1 MDDLQSI
8 LDEFLIESSEN
19 LARLDLEFVELEQR
33 PDDDDL
39 LSSIFRTIHT
49 IRGTCGFFEFG
60 TLEAIAHRAE
70 NLLSQLREHEKRLT
84 PALTTLLL
92 ETVDVIKQILKQIED
107 SGSEGPESYDELR
120 THLQAACDSEP
131 DAARAQDS
139 AGDASAQT
147 KPDDEKSDDAEPGN
161 AEPASAELSNAEPGN
176 AEPPESPEATAE
188 SAVPEDEPSAVSA
201 APEAEV
207 AAVLPPPLDAPP
219 PPDAPVTVNQG
230 APPAAAETAE
240 SKGRGATPH
249 RSVAD
254 STIRVDVTLLDNLM
268 NLAGEL
274 VLSRNQI
281 LQHSINY
288 DDASLTATSQRLN
301 LITTE
306 LQAEVMKTRMQPIGV
321 VWNKFPRVV
330 RDLGQASGKQITLKM
345 EGEETELDKTIIEA
359 IKDPLTHI
367 VRNSCD
373 HGVEGPS
380 DRVAKGKP
388 AQGTLIL
395 RAYHEGG
402 QVNIEILDDG
412 AGIDVAVIREKALQK
427 GVITADQAQRMGER
441 EILNLVFAAGFST
454 AAKITKVSGRG
465 VGMDVV
471 KTHIEKIGGSI
482 DLQSAVGRGTT
493 IRIKIPLTLAI
504 IPALIVSV
512 GSEKFAIPQVNLLEL
527 VRLEESIS
535 QTSIEWIHGSPV
547 YRLRGKLLPLIYLN
561 KLLAAEGS
569 AEASA
574 EGSEEASA
582 EKADGALNIVVLQA
596 DDRMFGLVV
605 EEVYDTQEI
614 VVKPLSELLKGT
626 NCYAGA
632 TIMGD
637 GNVALILDVVGL
649 VQLGCVVNETRSQ
662 AITANERQADTGVE
676 RQSLLLFR
684 SGTRR
689 LSVPLA
695 LVGRLEEFPRSEVEH
710 AGDRDVV
717 QYRGQILALIPLAQ
731 QLGLSPA
738 AESGEDEPVQVIVF
752 SEGTRRV
759 GLVVDEILDI
769 VDEAVTIRNQHEQP
783 GILGSA
789 VVGGLVTD
797 FIDLHYLIH
806 NLEQEWFSGAAANAE
821 TGGRILI
828 ADGSHFSR
836 NLVRNYLE
844 MAGYQVLEA
853 ANSQEAMDRLQ
864 RERVDV
870 LLSRLDLPGE
880 GPFELLRRVR
890 VEPQWHSLPAVALAS
905 GPEEMA
911 QQGEREFEF
920 DDYQMRFDKDATLSS
935 ISRLAAV
942 GREPQLAEQR
952 K

>member
-1 MDDLQSI
+1 MDQDEEVIQ
-8 LDEFLIESSEN
+8 EFLIESAEN
-19 LARLDLEFVELEQR
+19 LARLDQEFVELEKR
-33 PDDDDL
+33 PGDREL

-49 IRGTCGFFEFG
+49 IKGTCGFFQFG
-60 TLEAIAHRAE
+60 VLEAIAHWAE
-70 NLLSQLREHEKRLT
+70 NLLSQLREGEKELT
-84 PALTTLLL
+84 PELTTLLL
-92 ETVDVIKQILKQIED
+92 EAVDAIKQILSELEVSGTEGEETYGELRKRLEAACEKGT
-107 SGSEGPESYDELR
+107 SGSGLSEKPQEGEVLKVEDP
-120 THLQAACDSEP
+120 AAGLNKTPSPAGQTAVTGKDVPPGDSSPKPSLP
-131 DAARAQDS
+131 DTETVSDKED
-139 AGDASAQT
+139 AG
-147 KPDDEKSDDAEPGN
+147 PVG
-161 AEPASAELSNAEPGN
+161 GR
-176 AEPPESPEATAE
+176 
-188 SAVPEDEPSAVSA
+188 
-201 APEAEV
+201 
-207 AAVLPPPLDAPP
+207 APP
-219 PPDAPVTVNQG
+219 
-230 APPAAAETAE
+230 
-240 SKGRGATPH
+240 R
-249 RSVAD
+249 RSIAD
-254 STIRVDVTLLDNLM
+254 STIRVDVDLLDKLM

-274 VLSRNQI
+274 VLSRNQVLQFAALQEDANI
-281 LQHSINY
+281 L
-288 DDASLTATSQRLN
+288 ATSQRLN

-306 LQAEVMKTRMQPIGV
+306 LQAAVMKTRMQPIGV

-330 RDLGQASGKQITLKM
+330 RDLGQASGKQIALQM

-373 HGVEGPS
+373 HGIEAPAE
-380 DRVAKGKP
+380 RAAKGKP

-412 AGIDVAVIREKALQK
+412 AGIDPGVIKEKALEK
-427 GVITADQAQRMGER
+427 GVITTDQAQRMGER

-454 AAKITKVSGRG
+454 AAKVTKVSGRG

-482 DLQSAVGRGTT
+482 DLQSQVGRRTN

-512 GSEKFAIPQVNLLEL
+512 GNEKFAIPQVNLLEL
-527 VRLEESIS
+527 VLVRLEESVS
-535 QTSIEWIHGSPV
+535 QTAIEWIHGAPV

-561 KLLAAEGS
+561 KLLASE
-569 AEASA
+569 E
-574 EGSEEASA
+574 SEEASA
-582 EKADGALNIVVLQA
+582 DKADRALNIVVSQA

-605 EEVYDTQEI
+605 DEVHDTQEI

-649 VQLGCVVNETRSQ
+649 VQLGCVVNETRGHEI
-662 AITANERQADTGVE
+662 AANDQQTDTGVE

-684 SGTRR
+684 SGTSR
-689 LSVPLA
+689 LAVPLA
-695 LVGRLEEFPRSEVEH
+695 LVGRLEQFSRSEIEH

-717 QYRGQILALIPLAQ
+717 QYRGQILVLISVAR

-738 AESGEDEPVQVIVF
+738 AESADDDPLQVIVF
-752 SEGTRRV
+752 NDGSRRV

-769 VDEAVTIRNQHEQP
+769 VDETVTIRSQRKQP
-783 GILGSA
+783 GVLGSI
-789 VVGGLVTD
+789 VVGGFVTD
-797 FIDLHYLIH
+797 FIDLHYLIRD
-806 NLEQEWFSGAAANAE
+806 LEQEWFSGAAGQAE

-836 NLVRNYLE
+836 HLVRNYLE
-844 MAGYQVLEA
+844 MAGYRVLEA
-853 ANSQEAMDRLQ
+853 ANSQEALERLRQ
-864 RERVDV
+864 ERVDV
-870 LLSRLDLPGE
+870 LLSRLDLPGD
-880 GPFELLRRVR
+880 GPFELLRRLR
-890 VEPQWHSLPAVALAS
+890 LEPEWRGMPAVGLAS
-905 GPEEMA
+905 GPEEME
-911 QQGEREFEF
+911 QRGDREFEF
-920 DDYQMRFDKDATLSS
+920 DDYQMRFDKDATLNS

-942 GREPQLAEQR
+942 GREQQLAEQR

>member
-1 MDDLQSI
+1 MDDSQSI

-19 LARLDLEFVELEQR
+19 LTRLDLEFVELEQR
-33 PDDDDL
+33 PEDDEL

-49 IRGTCGFFEFG
+49 IKGTCGFFEFQ
-60 TLEAIAHRAE
+60 TLEAITHRAE

-92 ETVDVIKQILKQIED
+92 ETVDVIKQILEQIEET
-107 SGSEGPESYDELR
+107 GSEGSEAYDTLR
-120 THLQAACDSEP
+120 AQLQAACDSDPAAAPPP
-131 DAARAQDS
+131 DSVSGSPSQVKPEAVESTAAAADNE
-139 AGDASAQT
+139 
-147 KPDDEKSDDAEPGN
+147 KPDDEKPDKAAP
-161 AEPASAELSNAEPGN
+161 P
-176 AEPPESPEATAE
+176 EPPAAAAG
-188 SAVPEDEPSAVSA
+188 SAAPGDEQSAVSA
-201 APEAEV
+201 AQNAEI
-207 AAVLPPPLDAPP
+207 AANPAPS
-219 PPDAPVTVNQG
+219 DSAD
-230 APPAAAETAE
+230 
-240 SKGRGATPH
+240 SKSRGASGQ

-274 VLSRNQI
+274 VLSRNQM
-281 LQHSINY
+281 LQHSITYN
-288 DDASLTATSQRLN
+288 DASLTATSQRLN

-373 HGVEGPS
+373 HGIEAPAE
-380 DRVAKGKP
+380 RAAKGKP
-388 AQGTLIL
+388 AQGTLNL

-412 AGIDVAVIREKALQK
+412 AGIDPRVIREKALQK
-427 GVITADQAQRMGER
+427 GVITADQAQKMGER

-454 AAKITKVSGRG
+454 AAKVTKVSGRG

-482 DLQSAVGRGTT
+482 DLQSQVGRGTT

-512 GSEKFAIPQVNLLEL
+512 GNEKFAIPQVNLLEL
-527 VRLEESIS
+527 VRLEESVS
-535 QTSIEWIHGSPV
+535 QTAIEWIHGSPV

-561 KLLAAEGS
+561 KLLAAE
-569 AEASA
+569 E
-574 EGSEEASA
+574 SEEPSGD
-582 EKADGALNIVVLQA
+582 KADGALNIVVLQA

-649 VQLGCVVNETRSQ
+649 VQLGCVVNESRSQ
-662 AITANERQADTGVE
+662 AIAASGQQTETGVE

-684 SGTRR
+684 SGTSR
-689 LSVPLA
+689 LAVPLA
-695 LVGRLEEFPRSEVEH
+695 LVGRLEEFPRSEIEH

-717 QYRGQILALIPLAQ
+717 QYREQILALIPLSR
-731 QLGLSPA
+731 QLGLSTT
-738 AESGEDEPVQVIVF
+738 AESAADNDPVQVIVF
-752 SEGTRRV
+752 TEGTRRV

-769 VDEAVTIRNQHEQP
+769 VDEAVTIRSQHKQP

-797 FIDLHYLIH
+797 FIDLHHLIE
-806 NLEQEWFSGAAANAE
+806 NLEQKWFSGAAGRQE
-821 TGGRILI
+821 TSGRILI

-844 MAGYQVLEA
+844 MAGYRVLEA
-853 ANSQEAMDRLQ
+853 ANSQEALERLQ
-864 RERVDV
+864 RDRVDV
-870 LLSRLDLPGE
+870 LLSGLDLPGE
-880 GPFELLRRVR
+880 GPFELLRRLR
-890 VEPQWHSLPAVALAS
+890 LEPEWRGLPAVALAS
-905 GPEEMA
+905 GPEEME
-911 QQGEREFEF
+911 QREDREFEF
-920 DDYQMRFDKDATLSS
+920 DDYQMRFDKEATLNS

-942 GREPQLAEQR
+942 GREQQLAEQR

>member
-1 MDDLQSI
+1 MDDSQSI

-33 PDDDDL
+33 PEDDEL

-49 IRGTCGFFEFG
+49 IKGTCGFFEFQ

-70 NLLSQLREHEKRLT
+70 NLLSQLRDHEKRLT

-92 ETVDVIKQILKQIED
+92 ETVDVIKQILKQIEET
-107 SGSEGPESYDELR
+107 GSEGSEAYDTLR
-120 THLQAACDSEP
+120 AQLQAACDSDPEAAPPP
-131 DAARAQDS
+131 DSVSGSPSQVKPTDAESAAA
-139 AGDASAQT
+139 A
-147 KPDDEKSDDAEPGN
+147 PDDEKLDEA
-161 AEPASAELSNAEPGN
+161 ASP
-176 AEPPESPEATAE
+176 EPPAATVEAA
-188 SAVPEDEPSAVSA
+188 PLDDEQSAVSA
-201 APEAEV
+201 AQTAEL
-207 AAVLPPPLDAPP
+207 AAAPAPP
-219 PPDAPVTVNQG
+219 PPNAAATVNKD
-230 APPAAAETAE
+230 ASPATSGSAD
-240 SKGRGATPH
+240 SKSRGASGQ

-274 VLSRNQI
+274 VLSRNQM
-281 LQHSINY
+281 LQHSITYN
-288 DDASLTATSQRLN
+288 DASLTATSQRLN

-321 VWNKFPRVV
+321 IWNKFPRVV
-330 RDLGQASGKQITLKM
+330 RDLGQASGKQITLHM

-373 HGVEGPS
+373 HGVEAPAE
-380 DRVAKGKP
+380 RAAKGKP
-388 AQGTLIL
+388 AQGTISL

-412 AGIDVAVIREKALQK
+412 AGIDTQVIKDKALQK
-427 GVITADQAQRMGER
+427 GVITADQAQKMGER

-482 DLQSAVGRGTT
+482 DLQSQVGRGTT

-512 GSEKFAIPQVNLLEL
+512 GNEKFAIPQVNLLEL
-527 VRLEESIS
+527 VRLEESVS
-535 QTSIEWIHGSPV
+535 QTAIEWIHGSPV
-547 YRLRGKLLPLIYLN
+547 YRLRGKLLPLIYLS
-561 KLLAAEGS
+561 KLLAAE
-569 AEASA
+569 E
-574 EGSEEASA
+574 SEELSGD
-582 EKADGALNIVVLQA
+582 KADDSLNIVVLQA

-605 EEVYDTQEI
+605 DEVHNTQEI

-649 VQLGCVVNETRSQ
+649 VQLGCVVNEARNQ
-662 AITANERQADTGVE
+662 AVAASDQKTATGVE

-684 SGTRR
+684 SGTSR
-689 LSVPLA
+689 LAVPLA
-695 LVGRLEEFPRSEVEH
+695 LVGRLEEFPRSEIEH

-717 QYRGQILALIPLAQ
+717 QYREQILALIPLAR

-738 AESGEDEPVQVIVF
+738 AESADDDPVQVIVF

-769 VDEAVTIRNQHEQP
+769 VDESVTIRNQHKQP

-789 VVGGLVTD
+789 VVGGLVTE
-797 FIDLHYLIH
+797 FIDLHYLIE
-806 NLEQEWFSGAAANAE
+806 NLEQKWFSGAAGRGE
-821 TGGRILI
+821 TSGRILI

-853 ANSQEAMDRLQ
+853 ANSQEALERLQ
-864 RERVDV
+864 RDRVDV
-870 LLSRLDLPGE
+870 LLSGLDLPGE
-880 GPFELLRRVR
+880 GPFELLRRLR
-890 VEPQWHSLPAVALAS
+890 LEPEWRGLPAVALAS
-905 GPEEMA
+905 GPEEM
-911 QQGEREFEF
+911 ERREDREFEF
-920 DDYQMRFDKDATLSS
+920 DDYQMRFDKEATLNS

-942 GREPQLAEQR
+942 GREQQLAEQR

>member
-1 MDDLQSI
+1 MDDTQSI
-8 LDEFLIESSEN
+8 LDEFLIKSSEN

-33 PDDDDL
+33 PEDDEL

-49 IRGTCGFFEFG
+49 IKGTCGFFEFQ

-70 NLLSQLREHEKRLT
+70 NLLSQLREHEKSLT

-92 ETVDVIKQILKQIED
+92 ETVDVIKQILKQVEET
-107 SGSEGPESYDELR
+107 GSEGPETYDKLR
-120 THLQAACDSEP
+120 AQLQAACDSDPEAAPTPDSVGGSPSQVEP
-131 DAARAQDS
+131 DDAKS
-139 AGDASAQT
+139 ADA
-147 KPDDEKSDDAEPGN
+147 KPDDEKPDKA
-161 AEPASAELSNAEPGN
+161 ASP
-176 AEPPESPEATAE
+176 EPPAATAE
-188 SAVPEDEPSAVSA
+188 SAVPDDEQSAVSA
-201 APEAEV
+201 AQTAEP
-207 AAVLPPPLDAPP
+207 ATGPPPPPPGAAATFNQDAPP
-219 PPDAPVTVNQG
+219 PPPAPSDSAG
-230 APPAAAETAE
+230 
-240 SKGRGATPH
+240 SKSRGATPH

-254 STIRVDVTLLDNLM
+254 ATIRVDVTLLDNLM

-274 VLSRNQI
+274 VLSRNQM
-281 LQHSINY
+281 LQHSANY
-288 DDASLTATSQRLN
+288 NDASLTATSQRLN

-330 RDLGQASGKQITLKM
+330 RDLGRASGKQITLQM

-373 HGVEGPS
+373 HGIEAPAE
-380 DRVAKGKP
+380 RAAKGKP
-388 AQGTLIL
+388 AQGTLNL

-412 AGIDVAVIREKALQK
+412 AGIDPQVIREKALQK

-454 AAKITKVSGRG
+454 AAKVTKVSGRG

-482 DLQSAVGRGTT
+482 DLQSQVGRGTA

-512 GSEKFAIPQVNLLEL
+512 GTEKFAIPQVNLLEL
-527 VRLEESIS
+527 VRLEENVSK
-535 QTSIEWIHGSPV
+535 TEIEWIKGSPV

-561 KLLAAEGS
+561 KLLAAEK
-569 AEASA
+569 
-574 EGSEEASA
+574 SEEPSA
-582 EKADGALNIVVLQA
+582 DKADGALNIVVLQA

-605 EEVYDTQEI
+605 EEIYDTQEI

-649 VQLGCVVNETRSQ
+649 VQLGCEVNEARNQ
-662 AITANERQADTGVE
+662 AIAANHQQTGTGVE

-684 SGTRR
+684 SGTSR
-689 LSVPLA
+689 LAVPLA
-695 LVGRLEEFPRSEVEH
+695 LVGRLEEFPRSAIEH
-710 AGDRDVV
+710 AGDRNVV
-717 QYRGQILALIPLAQ
+717 QYREQILTLIPLAQ
-731 QLGLSPA
+731 QLRLSPP
-738 AESGEDEPVQVIVF
+738 AESADDDPVQVIVF

-769 VDEAVTIRNQHEQP
+769 VDEPVTIRSQHKQP

-797 FIDLHYLIH
+797 FIDLHHLIQ
-806 NLEQEWFSGAAANAE
+806 NLEQEWFSGAAADAE
-821 TGGRILI
+821 TSRRILI

-844 MAGYQVLEA
+844 MAGYRVLEA
-853 ANSQEAMDRLQ
+853 ANSQEALERLQ
-864 RERVDV
+864 RDRVDV

-880 GPFELLRRVR
+880 GPFELLRRLR
-890 VEPQWHSLPAVALAS
+890 LEPEWRGLPAVALAS
-905 GPEEMA
+905 GPEEME
-911 QQGEREFEF
+911 QRGDREFEF
-920 DDYQMRFDKDATLSS
+920 DDYQLRFDKEATLNS

-942 GREPQLAEQR
+942 GREQQLAEQR

>member
-1 MDDLQSI
+1 MDDTQSI

-33 PDDDDL
+33 PEDDEL

-49 IRGTCGFFEFG
+49 IKGTCGFFEFA

-107 SGSEGPESYDELR
+107 TGSEGPEPYDALR
-120 THLQAACDSEP
+120 ARLQAACDSDPE
-131 DAARAQDS
+131 AAPRDS
-139 AGDASAQT
+139 ADDSLSQV
-147 KPDDEKSDDAEPGN
+147 KPDDAKSAEAEAGSAEPGDAEPVNAEPDKAPDDAEP
-161 AEPASAELSNAEPGN
+161 ETETSP
-176 AEPPESPEATAE
+176 EPPAATAE
-188 SAVPEDEPSAVSA
+188 SAVPGDEPSVVSA
-201 APEAEV
+201 APAAEI
-207 AAVLPPPLDAPP
+207 ASAPEPPP
-219 PPDAPVTVNQG
+219 PPDAAATVSQD
-230 APPAAAETAE
+230 APPVAAAGSDE
-240 SKGRGATPH
+240 SKSRAASPH
-249 RSVAD
+249 RSVTDA
-254 STIRVDVTLLDNLM
+254 TIRVDVTLLDNLM

-281 LQHSINY
+281 LQHSVNY
-288 DDASLTATSQRLN
+288 NDASLTATSQRLN

-330 RDLGQASGKQITLKM
+330 RDLGQASGKQITLQM

-373 HGVEGPS
+373 HGVEAPAE
-380 DRVAKGKP
+380 RAAKGKP

-412 AGIDVAVIREKALQK
+412 AGIDPGVIKEKALQK
-427 GVITADQAQRMGER
+427 GVITVDQAQRMGER
-441 EILNLVFAAGFST
+441 EILNLVFGAGFST
-454 AAKITKVSGRG
+454 AAKVTKVSGRG

-471 KTHIEKIGGSI
+471 KTHVEKIGGSI
-482 DLQSAVGRGTT
+482 DLQSQVGRGTT

-512 GSEKFAIPQVNLLEL
+512 GTEKFAIPQVNLLEL

-561 KLLAAEGS
+561 KLLASE
-569 AEASA
+569 E
-574 EGSEEASA
+574 SEEASA
-582 EKADGALNIVVLQA
+582 DKTDGALNIVVLQA

-614 VVKPLSELLKGT
+614 VVKPLGELLKGT

-662 AITANERQADTGVE
+662 AIAAKDQQTDTGGE

-684 SGTRR
+684 SGTSR
-689 LSVPLA
+689 LAVPLA
-695 LVGRLEEFPRSEVEH
+695 LVGRLEEFQRSEIEH

-717 QYRGQILALIPLAQ
+717 QYREQILALIPLAQ
-731 QLGLSPA
+731 QLGLGPA
-738 AESGEDEPVQVIVF
+738 AESADDDPVQVIVF
-752 SEGTRRV
+752 NDGAKRV

-769 VDEAVTIRNQHEQP
+769 VDESVTIRNQHKQP

-797 FIDLHYLIH
+797 FIDLHYLIE
-806 NLEQEWFSGAAANAE
+806 NLEQEWFSGPAAARAE

-844 MAGYQVLEA
+844 MAGYRVLEA
-853 ANSQEAMDRLQ
+853 ASSQEALERLQ
-864 RERVDV
+864 RDRVDV

-880 GPFELLRRVR
+880 GPFKLLRRLR
-890 VEPQWHSLPAVALAS
+890 LEPEWRGLPAVGLAS
-905 GPEEMA
+905 GPEEME
-911 QQGEREFEF
+911 QREDHEFEF
-920 DDYQMRFDKDATLSS
+920 DDYQMRFDKEATLNS

-942 GREPQLAEQR
+942 GREQQLAEQR

>member
-1 MDDLQSI
+1 
-8 LDEFLIESSEN
+8 
-19 LARLDLEFVELEQR
+19 
-33 PDDDDL
+33 
-39 LSSIFRTIHT
+39 
-49 IRGTCGFFEFG
+49 
-60 TLEAIAHRAE
+60 
-70 NLLSQLREHEKRLT
+70 
-84 PALTTLLL
+84 
-92 ETVDVIKQILKQIED
+92 
-107 SGSEGPESYDELR
+107 
-120 THLQAACDSEP
+120 
-131 DAARAQDS
+131 
-139 AGDASAQT
+139 
-147 KPDDEKSDDAEPGN
+147 
-161 AEPASAELSNAEPGN
+161 
-176 AEPPESPEATAE
+176 
-188 SAVPEDEPSAVSA
+188 
-201 APEAEV
+201 
-207 AAVLPPPLDAPP
+207 
-219 PPDAPVTVNQG
+219 
-230 APPAAAETAE
+230 
-240 SKGRGATPH
+240 
-249 RSVAD
+249 
-254 STIRVDVTLLDNLM
+254 
-268 NLAGEL
+268 
-274 VLSRNQI
+274 
-281 LQHSINY
+281 
-288 DDASLTATSQRLN
+288 
-301 LITTE
+301 
-306 LQAEVMKTRMQPIGV
+306 
-321 VWNKFPRVV
+321 
-330 RDLGQASGKQITLKM
+330 
-345 EGEETELDKTIIEA
+345 
-359 IKDPLTHI
+359 
-367 VRNSCD
+367 
-373 HGVEGPS
+373 
-380 DRVAKGKP
+380 
-388 AQGTLIL
+388 
-395 RAYHEGG
+395 
-402 QVNIEILDDG
+402 
-412 AGIDVAVIREKALQK
+412 VAVIREKALQK

-482 DLQSAVGRGTT
+482 DLQSEVGRGTR

-547 YRLRGKLLPLIYLN
+547 YRLRGKLLPLIYLD

-569 AEASA
+569 E
-574 EGSEEASA
+574 EGSA
-582 EKADGALNIVVLQA
+582 EKVDGALNIVVLQA

-605 EEVYDTQEI
+605 EEVHDTQEI

-662 AITANERQADTGVE
+662 AISANERQTGTGVE

-689 LSVPLA
+689 LAVPLA
-695 LVGRLEEFPRSEVEH
+695 LVGRLEEFPHSEVEH
-710 AGDRDVV
+710 AGDRNVV
-717 QYRGQILALIPLAQ
+717 QYREQILALIPLAQ

-759 GLVVDEILDI
+759 GLVVEEILDI
-769 VDEAVTIRNQHEQP
+769 VDEAVTIRNHHEQP

-797 FIDLHYLIH
+797 FIDFHYLIH
-806 NLEQEWFSGAAANAE
+806 NLEQEWFSGTAANTE

-828 ADGSHFSR
+828 DDGSHFSR

-853 ANSQEAMDRLQ
+853 ANSQEAIDRLQ

-890 VEPQWHSLPAVALAS
+890 VEPEWRALPAVGLAS
-905 GPEEMA
+905 SPEEME
-911 QQGEREFEF
+911 QRGEREFEV

-942 GREPQLAEQR
+942 GREQQLAEQR

>member
-1 MDDLQSI
+1 MDDMQSI
-8 LDEFLIESSEN
+8 LDEFLIESNEN

-33 PDDDDL
+33 PEDDEL

-49 IRGTCGFFEFG
+49 IKGTCGFFEFA

-70 NLLSQLREHEKRLT
+70 NLLSQLREHEKKLT

-92 ETVDVIKQILKQIED
+92 ETVDVIKQVLQQIEET
-107 SGSEGPESYDELR
+107 GSESSETYEPLR
-120 THLQAACDSEP
+120 DQLQAACDSDS
-131 DAARAQDS
+131 DAAS
-139 AGDASAQT
+139 GDLADGSPSQE
-147 KPDDEKSDDAEPGN
+147 KPDDAKSAETEAGSAEPGN
-161 AEPASAELSNAEPGN
+161 AEPVNAEPDK
-176 AEPPESPEATAE
+176 APDDAEPKTAASPEPPEAAAGPGVPDEE
-188 SAVPEDEPSAVSA
+188 HSAVEPA
-201 APEAEV
+201 AG
-207 AAVLPPPLDAPP
+207 PPPSPPDAAATINQDAPP
-219 PPDAPVTVNQG
+219 P
-230 APPAAAETAE
+230 AADSAAE
-240 SKGRGATPH
+240 SKGRGAAPH
-249 RSVAD
+249 RSVTDA
-254 STIRVDVTLLDNLM
+254 TIRVDVTLLDNLM

-281 LQHSINY
+281 LQHSVNY
-288 DDASLTATSQRLN
+288 NDASLTATSQRLN

-330 RDLGQASGKQITLKM
+330 RDLGQASGKHITLQM

-373 HGVEGPS
+373 HGIEAPAE
-380 DRVAKGKP
+380 RAAKGKP

-412 AGIDVAVIREKALQK
+412 AGIDPGVIKEKALQK

-454 AAKITKVSGRG
+454 AAKVTKVSGRG

-482 DLQSAVGRGTT
+482 DLQSQVGRGTS

-561 KLLAAEGS
+561 KLLAAEESEESS
-569 AEASA
+569 AA

-582 EKADGALNIVVLQA
+582 DQADGALNIVVLQA

-605 EEVYDTQEI
+605 EEVHDTQEI

-662 AITANERQADTGVE
+662 AITANERQTDTGVE

-710 AGDRDVV
+710 AGDRNVV

-738 AESGEDEPVQVIVF
+738 AESAADDPVQVIVF
-752 SEGTRRV
+752 NDGARRV

-769 VDEAVTIRNQHEQP
+769 VDESVTIRNQHKQP

-797 FIDLHYLIH
+797 FIDLHYLIE
-806 NLEQEWFSGAAANAE
+806 NLEKEWFSAAAARAE

-844 MAGYQVLEA
+844 MAGYRVLEA
-853 ANSQEAMDRLQ
+853 ADCQEALERLQ
-864 RERVDV
+864 RDRVDV
-870 LLSRLDLPGE
+870 LLSGLDLPGE
-880 GPFELLRRVR
+880 GPFELLRRLR
-890 VEPQWHSLPAVALAS
+890 LEPEWCGLPAVALAS
-905 GPEEMA
+905 GPEEME
-911 QQGEREFEF
+911 QRGDREFEF
-920 DDYQMRFDKDATLSS
+920 DDYQMRFDKEATLNS

-942 GREPQLAEQR
+942 GRDQQLAEQR

>member
-1 MDDLQSI
+1 MDDSQSI

-33 PDDDDL
+33 PEDDEL

-49 IRGTCGFFEFG
+49 IKGTCGFFEFQ

-92 ETVDVIKQILKQIED
+92 ETVDVIKQILKQIEET
-107 SGSEGPESYDELR
+107 GSEGSEAYDTLR
-120 THLQAACDSEP
+120 AQLQAACDSDPE
-131 DAARAQDS
+131 AAPPLDS
-139 AGDASAQT
+139 VGGDPSQVKPEHAESAAAA
-147 KPDDEKSDDAEPGN
+147 PDDEKLDEA
-161 AEPASAELSNAEPGN
+161 ASP
-176 AEPPESPEATAE
+176 EPPAPTVEAA
-188 SAVPEDEPSAVSA
+188 PLDDEQSAVSA
-201 APEAEV
+201 AQTAEL
-207 AAVLPPPLDAPP
+207 APAPAPP
-219 PPDAPVTVNQG
+219 PPNAAATVNKD
-230 APPAAAETAE
+230 APPATSGSAD
-240 SKGRGATPH
+240 SKSRGASGQ

-274 VLSRNQI
+274 VLSRNQM
-281 LQHSINY
+281 LQHSITYN
-288 DDASLTATSQRLN
+288 DGSLTATSQRLN

-321 VWNKFPRVV
+321 IWNKFPRVV
-330 RDLGQASGKQITLKM
+330 RDLGQASGKQITLHM

-373 HGVEGPS
+373 HGVEAPAE
-380 DRVAKGKP
+380 RAAKGKP
-388 AQGTLIL
+388 AQGTISL

-412 AGIDVAVIREKALQK
+412 AGIDTQVIKDKALQK
-427 GVITADQAQRMGER
+427 GVITADQAQKMGER

-482 DLQSAVGRGTT
+482 DLQSQVGRGTT

-512 GSEKFAIPQVNLLEL
+512 GNEKFAIPQVNLLEL
-527 VRLEESIS
+527 VRLEESVS
-535 QTSIEWIHGSPV
+535 QTAIEWIHGSPV
-547 YRLRGKLLPLIYLN
+547 YRLRGKLLPLIYLS
-561 KLLAAEGS
+561 KLLAAE
-569 AEASA
+569 E
-574 EGSEEASA
+574 SEELSGD
-582 EKADGALNIVVLQA
+582 KADGSLNIVVLQA

-605 EEVYDTQEI
+605 DEVHNTQEI

-649 VQLGCVVNETRSQ
+649 VQLGCVVNEARNQ
-662 AITANERQADTGVE
+662 AVAASDQKTATGVE

-684 SGTRR
+684 SGTSR
-689 LSVPLA
+689 LAVPLA
-695 LVGRLEEFPRSEVEH
+695 LVGRLEEFPRSEIEH

-717 QYRGQILALIPLAQ
+717 QYREQILALIPLAQ

-738 AESGEDEPVQVIVF
+738 AESADDDPVQVIVF

-769 VDEAVTIRNQHEQP
+769 VDESVTIRNQHKQP

-789 VVGGLVTD
+789 VVGGLVTE
-797 FIDLHYLIH
+797 FIDLHYLIE
-806 NLEQEWFSGAAANAE
+806 NLEQKWFSGAAGCGE
-821 TGGRILI
+821 TSGRILI

-844 MAGYQVLEA
+844 MAGYRMLEA
-853 ANSQEAMDRLQ
+853 ANSQEAIERLQ
-864 RERVDV
+864 RDRVDV
-870 LLSRLDLPGE
+870 ALSRLDLPGE
-880 GPFELLRRVR
+880 GPFELLRRLR
-890 VEPQWHSLPAVALAS
+890 LEPAWRGLPAVALAS
-905 GPEEMA
+905 GPEEM
-911 QQGEREFEF
+911 ERREDREFEF
-920 DDYQMRFDKDATLSS
+920 DDYQMRFDKEATLNS

-942 GREPQLAEQR
+942 GREQQLAELR

>member
-1 MDDLQSI
+1 M
-8 LDEFLIESSEN
+8 F
-19 LARLDLEFVELEQR
+19 
-33 PDDDDL
+33 
-39 LSSIFRTIHT
+39 
-49 IRGTCGFFEFG
+49 
-60 TLEAIAHRAE
+60 
-70 NLLSQLREHEKRLT
+70 
-84 PALTTLLL
+84 
-92 ETVDVIKQILKQIED
+92 IKQILKQIED
-107 SGSEGPESYDELR
+107 TGSEGPETYEALR
-120 THLQAACDSEP
+120 AQVQAACGDS
-131 DAARAQDS
+131 DSKAAPGDPADDS
-139 AGDASAQT
+139 PSLV
-147 KPDDEKSDDAEPGN
+147 KPDDAKSAEAEAGSAEPGDAEPVTAPN
-161 AEPASAELSNAEPGN
+161 DAEPETET
-176 AEPPESPEATAE
+176 SPE
-188 SAVPEDEPSAVSA
+188 
-201 APEAEV
+201 
-207 AAVLPPPLDAPP
+207 PP
-219 PPDAPVTVNQG
+219 PPDAATTVSQD
-230 APPAAAETAE
+230 APPVAAAGSDEN
-240 SKGRGATPH
+240 KGRAATQH
-249 RSVAD
+249 RSVTDA
-254 STIRVDVTLLDNLM
+254 TIRVDVTLLDNLM

-288 DDASLTATSQRLN
+288 NDASLTATSQRLN

-330 RDLGQASGKQITLKM
+330 RDLGQASGKQITLQM

-367 VRNSCD
+367 ARNSCD
-373 HGVEGPS
+373 HGIEGPAE
-380 DRVAKGKP
+380 RAAQGKP
-388 AQGTLIL
+388 AQGTLSL

-412 AGIDVAVIREKALQK
+412 AGIDVRVIKEKALQK

-441 EILNLVFAAGFST
+441 GILNLVFEAGFST
-454 AAKITKVSGRG
+454 AEKVTKVSGRG

-482 DLQSAVGRGTT
+482 DLQSQVGRGTT

-512 GSEKFAIPQVNLLEL
+512 GTEKFAIPQVNLLEL
-527 VRLEESIS
+527 VRLEENVSI
-535 QTSIEWIHGSPV
+535 TAIEWIHGSPV

-561 KLLAAEGS
+561 KLLAADV
-569 AEASA
+569 
-574 EGSEEASA
+574 SEEPSA
-582 EKADGALNIVVLQA
+582 DKADGLLNIVVLQA

-662 AITANERQADTGVE
+662 VIAAKDQQTDTGAE
-676 RQSLLLFR
+676 RQSLVLFR
-684 SGTRR
+684 SGTSR
-689 LSVPLA
+689 LAVPLA
-695 LVGRLEEFPRSEVEH
+695 LVGRLEEFPRSEIEK

-717 QYRGQILALIPLAQ
+717 QYREQILALISLTR
-731 QLGLSPA
+731 QLRLSSPA
-738 AESGEDEPVQVIVF
+738 ESAADDPVQVIVF
-752 SEGTRRV
+752 NDGARRV

-769 VDEAVTIRNQHEQP
+769 VDESVTIRNQHKQP
-783 GILGSA
+783 GILGAA

-797 FIDLHYLIH
+797 FIDLHCLIEE
-806 NLEQEWFSGAAANAE
+806 LEQEWFSGAAARPE
-821 TGGRILI
+821 TNGRILI
-828 ADGSHFSR
+828 ANGSHFSR

-844 MAGYQVLEA
+844 MAGYRVLEA
-853 ANSQEAMDRLQ
+853 ANSQEAIERLQ
-864 RERVDV
+864 RDRVDL
-870 LLSRLDLPGE
+870 LLSGLDLPGE
-880 GPFELLRRVR
+880 GPFELLRRLR
-890 VEPQWHSLPAVALAS
+890 VEPEWRGLPVVALAS
-905 GPEEMA
+905 GPEEM
-911 QQGEREFEF
+911 QQWEDREFEF
-920 DDYQMRFDKDATLSS
+920 DDYQMRFDKEATLNS

-942 GREPQLAEQR
+942 GRERQLAEQR

>member
-1 MDDLQSI
+1 MDDLQNI

-33 PDDDDL
+33 PDDNEL

-49 IRGTCGFFEFG
+49 IKGTCGFFEFA

-70 NLLSQLREHEKRLT
+70 NLLSQLREHEKRLP

-92 ETVDVIKQILKQIED
+92 ETVDVIKQILKQIEEA
-107 SGSEGPESYDELR
+107 GSEGTESYDALR
-120 THLQAACDSEP
+120 AQLQAACDSDPE
-131 DAARAQDS
+131 AAPPQDS
-139 AGDASAQT
+139 AGGAPSQVE
-147 KPDDEKSDDAEPGN
+147 PDDSKSVEAEPDEAEPGN
-161 AEPASAELSNAEPGN
+161 AASPK
-176 AEPPESPEATAE
+176 PPEV
-188 SAVPEDEPSAVSA
+188 SAKSTVPEDKQSAVSA
-201 APEAEV
+201 PPRAEL
-207 AAVLPPPLDAPP
+207 ASAPP
-219 PPDAPVTVNQG
+219 PPDGAATVNQD
-230 APPAAAETAE
+230 APPAAAAASAE
-240 SKGRGATPH
+240 SKGRGAAPH

-288 DDASLTATSQRLN
+288 NDPSLTATSQRLN

-330 RDLGQASGKQITLKM
+330 RDLGQASGKQIALQM

-373 HGVEGPS
+373 HGVEAPAE
-380 DRVAKGKP
+380 RAAKGKP
-388 AQGTLIL
+388 AQGKLIL

-412 AGIDVAVIREKALQK
+412 AGIDPRVIKEKALQK

-454 AAKITKVSGRG
+454 AAKVTKVSGRG
-465 VGMDVV
+465 VGMNVV

-527 VRLEESIS
+527 VRLEEGVSE
-535 QTSIEWIHGSPV
+535 TSIEWIHGSPV

-561 KLLAAEGS
+561 KLLAAEESEEPS
-569 AEASA
+569 AA
-574 EGSEEASA
+574 EGSEEAFA
-582 EKADGALNIVVLQA
+582 DKADGALNIVVLQA

-649 VQLGCVVNETRSQ
+649 VQLGCEVNETRSQ
-662 AITANERQADTGVE
+662 AIAANERQTDSGVE

-689 LSVPLA
+689 LAVPLA
-695 LVGRLEEFPRSEVEH
+695 LVGRLEEFPPSEIEH
-710 AGDRDVV
+710 AGDRNVV

-731 QLGLSPA
+731 QLA
-738 AESGEDEPVQVIVF
+738 
-752 SEGTRRV
+752 
-759 GLVVDEILDI
+759 
-769 VDEAVTIRNQHEQP
+769 
-783 GILGSA
+783 
-789 VVGGLVTD
+789 
-797 FIDLHYLIH
+797 
-806 NLEQEWFSGAAANAE
+806 
-821 TGGRILI
+821 
-828 ADGSHFSR
+828 
-836 NLVRNYLE
+836 
-844 MAGYQVLEA
+844 
-853 ANSQEAMDRLQ
+853 
-864 RERVDV
+864 
-870 LLSRLDLPGE
+870 
-880 GPFELLRRVR
+880 
-890 VEPQWHSLPAVALAS
+890 
-905 GPEEMA
+905 
-911 QQGEREFEF
+911 
-920 DDYQMRFDKDATLSS
+920 
-935 ISRLAAV
+935 
-942 GREPQLAEQR
+942 
-952 K
+952 

>member
-1 MDDLQSI
+1 MDDSQSI

-33 PDDDDL
+33 PEDDEL

-49 IRGTCGFFEFG
+49 IKGTCGFFEFQ

-92 ETVDVIKQILKQIED
+92 ETVDAIKQILKQIEET
-107 SGSEGPESYDELR
+107 GSEGSETYDTLR
-120 THLQAACDSEP
+120 VQLQAACDSDP
-131 DAARAQDS
+131 KGVS
-139 AGDASAQT
+139 
-147 KPDDEKSDDAEPGN
+147 
-161 AEPASAELSNAEPGN
+161 L
-176 AEPPESPEATAE
+176 EPPAATAE
-188 SAVPEDEPSAVSA
+188 SAPLDDEQSAVSA
-201 APEAEV
+201 AQTAEL
-207 AAVLPPPLDAPP
+207 ATGPAPP
-219 PPDAPVTVNQG
+219 PPDAAATVNQD
-230 APPAAAETAE
+230 APPPAPSEPAG
-240 SKGRGATPH
+240 SKSRGAAPH

-274 VLSRNQI
+274 VLSRNQM
-281 LQHSINY
+281 LQHAANY
-288 DDASLTATSQRLN
+288 NDASLTATSQRLN

-321 VWNKFPRVV
+321 IWNKFPRIV
-330 RDLGQASGKQITLKM
+330 RDLGQASGKQITLQM

-373 HGVEGPS
+373 HGIEAPAE
-380 DRVAKGKP
+380 RAAKGKP
-388 AQGTLIL
+388 AQGTISL

-412 AGIDVAVIREKALQK
+412 AGIDPEVIKEKALEK
-427 GVITADQAQRMGER
+427 GVITAEQAQRMGER
-441 EILNLVFAAGFST
+441 EILNLVFGAGFST
-454 AAKITKVSGRG
+454 AVKITKVSGRG

-482 DLQSAVGRGTT
+482 DLQSQVGRGTT

-512 GSEKFAIPQVNLLEL
+512 GNEKFAIPQVNLLEL
-527 VRLEESIS
+527 VRVEESSS
-535 QTSIEWIHGSPV
+535 QTTIEWIHDAPV

-561 KLLAAEGS
+561 KLLAAE
-569 AEASA
+569 E
-574 EGSEEASA
+574 SEEPSA
-582 EKADGALNIVVLQA
+582 GKADGSLGSLNIVVLQA

-605 EEVYDTQEI
+605 EEVHDTQEI

-626 NCYAGA
+626 KCYAGA

-649 VQLGCVVNETRSQ
+649 VQLGCVVNEARNQ
-662 AITANERQADTGVE
+662 AIAASNQKTATGVE

-684 SGTRR
+684 SGTSR
-689 LSVPLA
+689 LAVPLA
-695 LVGRLEEFPRSEVEH
+695 LVGRLEEFPRSEIEH
-710 AGDRDVV
+710 AGGRDVV
-717 QYRGQILALIPLAQ
+717 QYREQILALIPLAR
-731 QLGLSPA
+731 QLRLSPP
-738 AESGEDEPVQVIVF
+738 AESADNDPVQVIVF

-769 VDEAVTIRNQHEQP
+769 VDESVTIRSQHKQP

-789 VVGGLVTD
+789 VVGGLVTE
-797 FIDLHYLIH
+797 FIDLHYLIES
-806 NLEQEWFSGAAANAE
+806 LEQEWFSGAAVQAE
-821 TGGRILI
+821 TGARILI

-853 ANSQEAMDRLQ
+853 ANSQEALERLQ
-864 RERVDV
+864 RDRVDV

-880 GPFELLRRVR
+880 GPFELLRRLR
-890 VEPQWHSLPAVALAS
+890 LEPQWRGVPAVALAS
-905 GPEEMA
+905 GPEEME
-911 QQGEREFEF
+911 QRGDREFEF
-920 DDYQMRFDKDATLSS
+920 DDYQLRFDKEATLNS

-942 GREPQLAEQR
+942 GREQQLAEQR

>member
-1 MDDLQSI
+1 MDQQEEEVI
-8 LDEFLIESSEN
+8 QEFLIESNEN
-19 LARLDLEFVELEQR
+19 LARLDQEFVELEQR
-33 PDDDDL
+33 PGDQEL

-49 IRGTCGFFEFG
+49 IKGTCGFFQF
-60 TLEAIAHRAE
+60 TVLEGIAHWAE
-70 NLLSQLREHEKRLT
+70 NLLSQLRDGEKELT
-84 PALTTLLL
+84 QDLTTLLL
-92 ETVDVIKQILKQIED
+92 EAVDAIKQILKQIEET
-107 SGSEGPESYDELR
+107 GSEGPEPYDTLR
-120 THLQAACDSEP
+120 AQLQAACDS
-131 DAARAQDS
+131 D
-139 AGDASAQT
+139 
-147 KPDDEKSDDAEPGN
+147 
-161 AEPASAELSNAEPGN
+161 
-176 AEPPESPEATAE
+176 PEAAPPE
-188 SAVPEDEPSAVSA
+188 SAVPGDERSAVSA
-201 APEAEV
+201 AQNAEL
-207 AAVLPPPLDAPP
+207 AADPAPP
-219 PPDAPVTVNQG
+219 PPDAAATVDKD
-230 APPAAAETAE
+230 APEPPPARPDSAE
-240 SKGRGATPH
+240 SKRRGATPH

-254 STIRVDVTLLDNLM
+254 ATIRVDVTLLDNLM

-281 LQHSINY
+281 LQHSVNY
-288 DDASLTATSQRLN
+288 NDASLTATSQRLN

-330 RDLGQASGKQITLKM
+330 RDLGQASGKQITLQM

-373 HGVEGPS
+373 HGVEGPA
-380 DRVAKGKP
+380 DRAAKGKP
-388 AQGTLIL
+388 ARGTLIL

-412 AGIDVAVIREKALQK
+412 AGIDPRVIKEKALQK

-454 AAKITKVSGRG
+454 ATKVTKVSGRG

-471 KTHIEKIGGSI
+471 KTHIEKIGGTI
-482 DLQSAVGRGTT
+482 DLQSQVGRGTA

-512 GSEKFAIPQVNLLEL
+512 GNEKFAIPQVNLLEL
-527 VRLEESIS
+527 VRLEESVS
-535 QTSIEWIHGSPV
+535 QTAIEWIHGSPV

-561 KLLAAEGS
+561 KFLAAEAGEEPS
-569 AEASA
+569 AD
-574 EGSEEASA
+574 
-582 EKADGALNIVVLQA
+582 KADGALNIVVLQA

-605 EEVYDTQEI
+605 EEVHDTQEI

-649 VQLGCVVNETRSQ
+649 VQLGGIVNETRNQ
-662 AITANERQADTGVE
+662 AIAASEQQTDTGVE

-684 SGTRR
+684 SGTSR
-689 LSVPLA
+689 LAVPLA
-695 LVGRLEEFPRSEVEH
+695 LVGRLEEFPRSEIEH

-717 QYRGQILALIPLAQ
+717 QYRGQILVLIPVAR

-738 AESGEDEPVQVIVF
+738 AESAADDPLQVIVF
-752 SEGTRRV
+752 HDGSKRV

-769 VDEAVTIRNQHEQP
+769 VDEAVTIRSQRKQP
-783 GILGSA
+783 GVLGSI
-789 VVGGLVTD
+789 VVGGFVTD
-797 FIDLHYLIH
+797 FIDLHYLIQD
-806 NLEQEWFSGAAANAE
+806 LEQEWFSGAAGHAE
-821 TGGRILI
+821 TSGQILI

-836 NLVRNYLE
+836 HLVRNYLE
-844 MAGYQVLEA
+844 MAGYRVLEA
-853 ANSQEAMDRLQ
+853 ANSQEAIERLR

-880 GPFELLRRVR
+880 GPFELLRRLR
-890 VEPQWHSLPAVALAS
+890 LEPEWRGLPAVGLAS

-911 QQGEREFEF
+911 QQGDREFEF
-920 DDYQMRFDKDATLSS
+920 DDYQMRFDREATLNS

-942 GREPQLAEQR
+942 GREQQLAEQR

>member
-1 MDDLQSI
+1 MDDSQSI

-33 PDDDDL
+33 PEDDEL

-49 IRGTCGFFEFG
+49 IKGTCGFFEFQ

-92 ETVDVIKQILKQIED
+92 ETVDVIKQILKQIEET
-107 SGSEGPESYDELR
+107 GSEGSEAYDTLR
-120 THLQAACDSEP
+120 AQLQAACDSDPE
-131 DAARAQDS
+131 AAPPLDS
-139 AGDASAQT
+139 VGGDPSQVKPEHAESAAAA
-147 KPDDEKSDDAEPGN
+147 PDDEKLDEA
-161 AEPASAELSNAEPGN
+161 ASP
-176 AEPPESPEATAE
+176 EPPAPTVEAA
-188 SAVPEDEPSAVSA
+188 PLDDEQSAVSVPQTA
-201 APEAEV
+201 ELAPA
-207 AAVLPPPLDAPP
+207 PAPP
-219 PPDAPVTVNQG
+219 PPNAAATVNKD
-230 APPAAAETAE
+230 APPATSGSAD
-240 SKGRGATPH
+240 SKSRGASGQ

-274 VLSRNQI
+274 VLSRNQM
-281 LQHSINY
+281 LQHSITYN
-288 DDASLTATSQRLN
+288 DASLTATSQRLN

-321 VWNKFPRVV
+321 IWNKFPRVV
-330 RDLGQASGKQITLKM
+330 RDLGQASGKQITLHM

-373 HGVEGPS
+373 HGVEAPAE
-380 DRVAKGKP
+380 RAAKGKP
-388 AQGTLIL
+388 AQGTISL

-412 AGIDVAVIREKALQK
+412 AGIDTQVIKDKALQK
-427 GVITADQAQRMGER
+427 GVITADQAQKMGER

-482 DLQSAVGRGTT
+482 DLQSQVGRGTT

-512 GSEKFAIPQVNLLEL
+512 GNEKFAIPQVNLLEL
-527 VRLEESIS
+527 VRLEESVS
-535 QTSIEWIHGSPV
+535 QTAIEWIHGSPV
-547 YRLRGKLLPLIYLN
+547 YRLRGKLLPLIYLS
-561 KLLAAEGS
+561 KLLAAE
-569 AEASA
+569 E
-574 EGSEEASA
+574 SEELSGD
-582 EKADGALNIVVLQA
+582 KADGSLNIVVLQA

-605 EEVYDTQEI
+605 DEVHNTQEI

-649 VQLGCVVNETRSQ
+649 MQLGCVVNEARNQ
-662 AITANERQADTGVE
+662 AVAASDQKTATGVE

-684 SGTRR
+684 SGTSR
-689 LSVPLA
+689 LAVPLA
-695 LVGRLEEFPRSEVEH
+695 LVGRLEEFPRSEIEH

-717 QYRGQILALIPLAQ
+717 QYREQILALIPLAQ

-738 AESGEDEPVQVIVF
+738 AESADDDPVQVIVF

-769 VDEAVTIRNQHEQP
+769 VDESVTIRNQHKQP

-789 VVGGLVTD
+789 VVGGLVTE
-797 FIDLHYLIH
+797 FIDLHYLIE
-806 NLEQEWFSGAAANAE
+806 NLEQKWFSGAAGRGE
-821 TGGRILI
+821 TSGRILI

-844 MAGYQVLEA
+844 MAGYRVLEA
-853 ANSQEAMDRLQ
+853 ANSQEAIERLQ
-864 RERVDV
+864 RDRVDV
-870 LLSRLDLPGE
+870 VLSRLDLPGE
-880 GPFELLRRVR
+880 GPFELLRRLR
-890 VEPQWHSLPAVALAS
+890 LEPAWRGLPAVALAS
-905 GPEEMA
+905 GPEEM
-911 QQGEREFEF
+911 ERREDREFEF
-920 DDYQMRFDKDATLSS
+920 DDYQMRFDKEATLNS

-942 GREPQLAEQR
+942 GREQQLAELR